1 MKISGQLSFRGAF
14 AWRMSE
20 EPFIKNLNLFS
31 NLKLRLSYGE
41 TGNQGIGSYRT
52 LSILNIANYPY
63 AGSLESGFAQ
73 VDWRGPVSKD
83 LRWETT
89 SQYNIGLDMGFLNN
103 RINLTIDYYY
113 KKTRDLLQDVKI
125 PNSTGFG
132 TMMVNSGHVTNQG
145 LELSGKFFVLQHT
158 PLKWNIDANISF
170 NKNEIGGLKSDQY
183 ASKLWNAADEVFLQR
198 NGCPIGTIYG
208 YVEDGFYDNLAEVMA
223 SPDRKSVQRVCRWL
237 VKIKY
242 RNFDENPA
250 ITSADR
256 VIIGDTNP
264 DFVYGITNNFEWEEF
279 YFKLLFTGKSGK

>member
-1 MKISGQLSFRGAF
+1 MTATGFPSDLTQDYDMSLGKNPGKLISDRGDAALASVLGRVNYTLLDKYIFTASYRADGSSKFTDENKWATFLSGAF

-183 ASKLWNAADEVFLQR
+183 ASKLWNAADEVFCNVTDVRLER
-198 NGCPIGTIYG
+198 FM
-208 YVEDGFYDNLAEVMA
+208 DM
-223 SPDRKSVQRVCRWL
+223 
-237 VKIKY
+237 
-242 RNFDENPA
+242 
-250 ITSADR
+250 
-256 VIIGDTNP
+256 
-264 DFVYGITNNFEWEEF
+264 
-279 YFKLLFTGKSGK
+279 